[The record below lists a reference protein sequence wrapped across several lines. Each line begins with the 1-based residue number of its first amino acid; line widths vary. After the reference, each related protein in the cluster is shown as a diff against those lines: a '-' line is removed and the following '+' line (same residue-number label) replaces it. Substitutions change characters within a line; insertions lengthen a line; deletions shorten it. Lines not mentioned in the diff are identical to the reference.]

1 MNLDFENCKSHGSF
15 ILTIWN
21 VNVRLCFAIAG
32 FSFVLY

>member
-21 VNVRLCFAIAG
+21 VNIIKG
-32 FSFVLY
+32 DIIITYIIVLY